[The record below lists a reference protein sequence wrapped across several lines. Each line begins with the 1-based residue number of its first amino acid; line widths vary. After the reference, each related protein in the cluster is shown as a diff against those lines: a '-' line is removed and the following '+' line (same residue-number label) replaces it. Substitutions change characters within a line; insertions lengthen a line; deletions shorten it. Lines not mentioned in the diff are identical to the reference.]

1 MSAGPTMSLG
11 DHLEDLRRRIILAL
25 TGLVPIVVI
34 AFAFGDVLFG
44 LLIAPVR
51 QALLE
56 EGLPGTMQQTGP
68 LETFFT
74 YFRVA
79 LIAAALVG
87 APWIIFQLWKFVAPG
102 LYQHERRF
110 AYLLF
115 PMSLALS
122 LLGVLF
128 MYFVILPIM
137 LHYLVNFGTSIG
149 VRQSP
154 TIPLAEGI
162 TLPSFPVLP
171 GDPPAPADGEAW
183 INSSTNQLSFAVKG
197 MLMRVDMGRGAA
209 ITQQYR
215 VGEYVDLFLSM
226 MVAFAGGFQTPVV
239 VMLLGWAGII
249 DRAMMRRYRKHA
261 IIAVCVAAA
270 ILTPTGDPITMLLM
284 AVPMYLLYELGGVL
298 FTVLSPQRVAGE
310 KHKEGDVD
318 DETPFDPRSQPS
330 RENPIFRKAVGLVPN
345 TLRSTG
351 LLDTPGR
358 GDAGDRFGGA
368 SDGPGSG
375 RPDADGG
382 DADGPEQADGN
393 GSESPENRR

>member
-44 LLIAPVR
+44 LLISPVR

-149 VRQSP
+149 VRASP
-154 TIPLAEGI
+154 TVPLPEGVA
-162 TLPSFPVLP
+162 LPSFPVLA
-171 GDPPAPADGEAW
+171 GDPPAPVDGQAW

-197 MLMRVDMGRGAA
+197 TLMRVDMGRGAA

-249 DRAMMRRYRKHA
+249 DRAMMRRYRRHA
-261 IIAVCVAAA
+261 IIAVCVVAAV
-270 ILTPTGDPITMLLM
+270 LTPTGDPITMLLM

-298 FTVLSPQRVAGE
+298 FTVLSPQRVAGATR
-310 KHKEGDVD
+310 KEGDVD
-318 DETPFDPRSQPS
+318 DETPFDAGSQPT

-351 LLDTPGR
+351 LLDESGGR
-358 GDAGDRFGGA
+358 GRVSDDRSEGAAGDWPSEGP
-368 SDGPGSG
+368 PGSG
-375 RPDADGG
+375 ADHPDGHQSN
-382 DADGPEQADGN
+382 PP
-393 GSESPENRR
+393 PENWR